1 MERPHLKTRPKRSA
15 LQQLGTIAWRT
26 PLWSIPTALFFGT
39 LFGDRG
45 WTSYWFAYQLSMVF
59 GFIINVCIWALE
71 SFVLP
76 RQRCEE
82 TGRGW
87 QIPIYYAVAALIG
100 SYIAA
105 IIIHFTLMPG
115 LMGSARS
122 MVIVGMFSLLFTGLI
137 GGIISA
143 ISYHRQAVDRAGAI
157 ERLRAELAEAELR
170 ALRAQVHPHF
180 LFNALNT
187 IAALVRE
194 QPAAAED
201 TITRL
206 AEVFR
211 YTLRA
216 SDREFARLGEELEFL
231 RSYLEIERVRFGA
244 RLQVQERIESG
255 LEALHVPSL
264 LLQPVVENAVRHG
277 VSAQNQGGTISI
289 SARRDSDRLILE
301 VRDDGPGFDPGAT
314 PSGNGFG
321 LHSVRERLRGAG
333 PPHDLVIEATP
344 GGGTT
349 VRITLPVRSHEP
361 GADPQFP
368 KEKRS

>member
-1 MERPHLKTRPKRSA
+1 MERPHLKTRPKRNA
-15 LQQLGTIAWRT
+15 LQQLWTITWRT

-45 WTSYWFAYQLSMVF
+45 WASYGYAYLLSMVF
-59 GFIINVCIWALE
+59 GFVISLCMWVLE
-71 SFVLP
+71 SFVIP

-100 SYIAA
+100 SYTAA
-105 IIIHFTLMPG
+105 LIIHFTLMPG
-115 LMGSARS
+115 FMGSARS
-122 MVIVGMFSLLFTGLI
+122 MAIVGMFSLLFTAMI

-143 ISYHRQAVDRAGAI
+143 ISYHRQAVERAGAI

-231 RSYLEIERVRFGA
+231 RSYLDIERVRFGK
-244 RLQVQERIESG
+244 RLQVEERIEPG
-255 LEALHVPSL
+255 LEALLVPSL

-277 VSAQNQGGTISI
+277 VSAQNQGGTIII
-289 SARRDSDRLILE
+289 SARREGDRLILE
-301 VRDDGPGFDPGAT
+301 VRDDGPGFEPGVT

-333 PPHDLVIEATP
+333 PPHDLNIETTP

-349 VRITLPVRSHEP
+349 VRITLPLRALETGS
-361 GADPQFP
+361 GIS
-368 KEKRS
+368 KENRT